1 MSGLRDAVED
11 YLAMRRALGFKLV
24 AVGRYLPDLVAFV
37 EEDGS
42 GILTVELA
50 LAWAQRPAN
59 AQPVWWSKRLTM
71 VRGFARYLHALDERH
86 EVPPAD
92 LLPARWQRPAP
103 YLYAEA
109 DIERLLEAADALA
122 TPSRA
127 ATYATLIGLLAVSG
141 MRVGEAI
148 GLDRDDIDRSLGL
161 LIVRGAKFGKSRE
174 VPLHPSVLAAL
185 RDYDEQRRR
194 WCPRPRTPAFF
205 VSTTG
210 RRLLYSEVQRT
221 FRLLVRKAGLTP
233 RSARCRPRLHDLR
246 HTFAVDTLLGWYR
259 AGLDVETRMHALSTY
274 LGHSHP
280 VHTYWYLHATPELL
294 TLAAGRLER
303 AMGEPS
309 R

>member
-24 AVGRYLPDLVAFV
+24 AAGHYLPDLVAFV

-50 LAWAQRPAN
+50 LAWARRSAN

-92 LLPARWQRPAP
+92 LLPARWQRPTP
-103 YLYAEA
+103 YLYAET
-109 DIERLLEAADALA
+109 DIERLLEAARALA

-148 GLDRDDIDRSLGL
+148 GLDRDDLDRSLGL

-174 VPLHPSVLAAL
+174 VALHPSTLAAL
-185 RDYDEQRRR
+185 RAYDEQRRQC
-194 WCPRPRTPAFF
+194 CPRPRTPALF
-205 VSTTG
+205 VSTVGT
-210 RRLLYSEVQRT
+210 RLLYSEVQRT
-221 FRLLVRKAGLTP
+221 FGRLVREAGLVSP
-233 RSARCRPRLHDLR
+233 PGRRGPRLHDLR
-246 HTFAVDTLLGWYR
+246 HTFAVRTLLDWYR
-259 AGLDVETRMHALSTY
+259 SGLDVETRMHALSTY

-280 VHTYWYLHATPELL
+280 VHTYWYLHAAPELL
-294 TLAAGRLER
+294 ALAAERLER